1 MLQLGTSYH
10 WKHFYCY
17 FTHSHGMVL
26 DYNGISSH
34 MDQLQFTHSIV
45 TISYK
50 YRAIS
55 SQQIRS
61 SQGLL
66 LASSCLVFCLFYSF
80 PWYHPRHSTLAT
92 HPCLPTPTHTAPT
105 IIMLLP
111 SLVSAP
117 TNLMLLKSPVSAPT
131 NLMPLPSQ
139 LSESYLFPTSNVSLT
154 CPPPILAWLDLM
166 T

>member
-1 MLQLGTSYH
+1 
-10 WKHFYCY
+10 
-17 FTHSHGMVL
+17 MVL

-34 MDQLQFTHSIV
+34 MDQLQFIHSIV
-45 TISYK
+45 MISYK

-117 TNLMLLKSPVSAPT
+117 TNLIMLPSLVSAPTNLMLLKSPVSAPT
-131 NLMPLPSQ
+131 NHMPLPSQ

-154 CPPPILAWLDLM
+154 CPTHILAWLDLM

>member
-1 MLQLGTSYH
+1 
-10 WKHFYCY
+10 
-17 FTHSHGMVL
+17 
-26 DYNGISSH
+26 

-45 TISYK
+45 MISYK

-105 IIMLLP
+105 IIMQLPSLVSDPTNLIMLP

-154 CPPPILAWLDLM
+154 CPPPMVAWLDLM